1 MRVRP
6 AINFADSIRQTASIA
21 RWVSEAVTAS
31 NHTIF
36 ILWCKWPA
44 PSLAPSVRGRPL
56 PDFSLLLPEL
66 WREIL
71 AKVLRL
77 EYLANLYFTLLEW
90 RALEP
95 LDRFIHGLH
104 LPQPE
109 AGDELLG
116 LRERP
121 IDHGSLLRSLES
133 YARSFRA
140 RLQSLARDRKS
151 TRLNSSHVEI

>member
-1 MRVRP
+1 MISPLALCVR
-6 AINFADSIRQTASIA
+6 
-21 RWVSEAVTAS
+21 
-31 NHTIF
+31 
-36 ILWCKWPA
+36 C
-44 PSLAPSVRGRPL
+44 RPL

-116 LRERP
+116 LSERT

-140 RLQSLARDRKS
+140 RLQSLAREHYAGLRQ
-151 TRLNSSHVEI
+151 LFVELAHLGEDLLVR